1 MLAIRHTKKNKLI
14 ECNVGGGRPTWAER
28 QCPADA
34 GLTDGLSLTDG
45 ARAPIRRGSLH
56 EASGVGGPLAQRLR
70 GEQAQQGRTA
80 ELARRENVRHVRQS
94 QNAVFFF
101 FFFLQ
106 VTDMMQK
113 ALFDFLK
120 HRFDGR

>member
-14 ECNVGGGRPTWAER
+14 DCNVGGGRPTWAER
-28 QCPADA
+28 RCPADA

-70 GEQAQQGRTA
+70 GELEQQDRTA
-80 ELARRENVRHVRQS
+80 ELAWRKNVRHRVTKQKCR
-94 QNAVFFF
+94 VFFF
-101 FFFLQ
+101 FFF
-106 VTDMMQK
+106 
-113 ALFDFLK
+113 AG
-120 HRFDGR
+120 DGHDAESPV